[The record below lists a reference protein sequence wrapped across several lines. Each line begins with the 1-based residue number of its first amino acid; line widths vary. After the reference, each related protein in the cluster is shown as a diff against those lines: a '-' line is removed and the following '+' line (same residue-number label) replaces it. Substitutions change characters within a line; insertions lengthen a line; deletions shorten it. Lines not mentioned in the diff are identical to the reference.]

1 MVTAGKLKSSASWE
15 LPFVYPAP
23 PEPPVRAKRFADLGW
38 SGGVDDRA
46 ATYVALDVGLE
57 NVCGSTFERGH
68 DEPTSVFMPTCVK
81 AGDPHA
87 FRTLERSSF
96 DTGTHALAFWPSDRV
111 LRGYNG
117 GLRLSS
123 QIGLVDFP
131 ADHALSGL
139 VAKVAEAR
147 SKDAQELILT
157 LPTFLP
163 LDRVQ
168 RIRETVAH
176 KTKLKLYG
184 TEIPGYCAAAYFYL
198 YPSLGGPRVRSKAA
212 KLTEWSDPALKEG
225 RVLVWDWGASGLNY
239 GLVAVEGKEGRTDL
253 RQLTAGSWPSLG
265 GHRLTLSIFL
275 DLKVQLTD
283 LILARGPAD
292 LRLRHDQTRKGEAF
306 RPPGYDTCFEPISK
320 ALCERQPRSPEAMRL
335 RNTLFPTQ
343 WVFGQTADGVGE
355 QPEGY
360 APLRKVAIAHF
371 KKLWQQAETIKKA
384 ILSDPEKHVTQTLTW
399 DVSALDSPFV
409 AHLDMG
415 EVIYDAKPFLRR
427 LHGNLLKAF
436 RSADEAVA
444 DTTRGRP
451 VTRFAFMGMQGASR
465 MLSDTLTQFASGG
478 AGSKPKAFVKAN
490 IAPCAEAPIELR
502 SIANRGAVLL
512 RRDQEKV
519 RIAPTTDMLSFGIRI
534 CDAVGD
540 IEIFRPGPVDELR
553 LFQRRLHVDEGA
565 PHYEIFAYES
575 ADAWVQGAWGVI
587 DFFKPQEFTAE
598 DRKVKVDERFKFGK
612 TGTELPVV
620 RKWQKNTA
628 YIKKCFDRV
637 EPPSLD
643 GKISLR
649 HWIPHDEPDALRLM
663 SFIESELVTTFRKKV
678 YLLEREFDPP
688 PPRHDYVYQ
697 RYYLS
702 RSQEL
707 IVVREWWA
715 PPPGDRGRPVI
726 PGARKPGE
734 PPKETPAAEP
744 APPGKLIRHKTLHI
758 FIGSAEAKNI
768 LGIDWG
774 KH

>member
-1 MVTAGKLKSSASWE
+1 MVDMQKAAAGGRLKSSATWE

-23 PEPPVRAKRFADLGW
+23 PEPPIRAKRFADLGW
-38 SGGVDDRA
+38 SGGPDEKA

-57 NVCGSTFERGH
+57 NLCGSTFERGH
-68 DEPTSVFMPTCVK
+68 DEPTSVFMPTCIK

-96 DTGTHALAFWPSDRV
+96 ETGTHALAFWPSDRV

-117 GLRLSS
+117 SLRLSS

-131 ADHALSGL
+131 ADHALAGL
-139 VAKVAEAR
+139 CAKVAEAR
-147 SKDAQELILT
+147 NKDAQELVLT

-168 RIRETVAH
+168 RIRETVAQ

-184 TEIPGYCAAAYFYL
+184 TEIPSYCAAAYFYL

-212 KLTEWSDPALKEG
+212 QLTEWSDPVLKEG
-225 RVLVWDWGASGLNY
+225 RMLVWDWGASGLNY
-239 GLVAVEGKEGRTDL
+239 GLVDVSGKEGKTEL
-253 RQLTAGSWPSLG
+253 RQMTAGSWPTLG
-265 GHRLTLSIFL
+265 GHRLTLQIFL

-283 LILARGPAD
+283 LILQKGPAD
-292 LRLRHDQTRKGEAF
+292 LRLRHDTTRKGDVF
-306 RPPGYDTCFEPISK
+306 RPPMYDQAFEPISK
-320 ALCERQPRSPEAMRL
+320 ALCQRQPRSQEAMRL
-335 RNTLFPTQ
+335 RNALFPTQ
-343 WVFGQTADGVGE
+343 WLFDDNDDPG
-355 QPEGY
+355 EGY

-371 KKLWQQAETIKKA
+371 KKLWQQAESIKKT
-384 ILSDPEKHVTQTLTW
+384 ILSEPEKYATQTVAW
-399 DVSALDSPFV
+399 DLEALDSPFT
-409 AHLDMG
+409 AHLQG
-415 EVIYDAKPFLRR
+415 EVLYDAKPFLRK

-436 RSADEAVA
+436 RYADETVF
-444 DTTRGRP
+444 DSTRGRP

-465 MLSDTLTQFASGG
+465 ILSDTIVQFASGG
-478 AGSKPKAFVKAN
+478 AGQKPKAFVKAHV
-490 IAPCAEAPIELR
+490 APCAEMPIELR
-502 SIANRGAVLL
+502 SIANRGAALI
-512 RRDQEKV
+512 RRDSDKV
-519 RIAPTTDMLSFGIRI
+519 RIAPTTDMLPFAIRV

-565 PHYEIFAYES
+565 PHYEFFAYES
-575 ADAWVQGAWGVI
+575 SDSAIQGSWGVI
-587 DFFKPQEFTAE
+587 DFFRPEEFTAE
-598 DRKVKVDERFKFGK
+598 DRKVRVDERFKFGK
-612 TGTELPVV
+612 TGTELPAF

-628 YIKKCFDRV
+628 YIRKCFDRV
-637 EPPSLD
+637 PPAALD

-663 SFIESELVTTFRKKV
+663 ALVESELVNTFRKKV
-678 YLLEREFDPP
+678 YLLEREFEPP
-688 PPRHDYVYQ
+688 PMRHDFVYQ

-726 PGARKPGE
+726 PGAK
-734 PPKETPAAEP
+734 KEAPQPASADGP
-744 APPGKLIRHKTLHI
+744 VSSGKLVRHKTLHV